1 MHAASVWIVHT
12 EAAFLMPLIAGAT
25 CFGGSHCA
33 LLAFV
38 RDDSPE
44 QFARDAATLIDLL
57 ERGGYRG

>member
-1 MHAASVWIVHT
+1 
-12 EAAFLMPLIAGAT
+12 MPLIAGAT
-25 CFGGSHCA
+25 CCGSSHCA

-44 QFARDAATLIDLL
+44 QFARDAAARIDLL